1 MLILGHQG
9 GHVAPGELWSSWHID
24 PVVLLGLV
32 LLGAAY
38 ARGWRASADGPRRRI
53 RFVLALAA
61 LAVALL
67 SPLDALS
74 GTLVSAHMV
83 QHVLLVV
90 VAAPLLA
97 WSAPGA
103 ALVRGLPAAG
113 RRWNRRSRR
122 GVGVGADALRHLRAP
137 VPRLLL
143 YIGLLWVWHS
153 AALYGAAVDHDVVHA
168 LEHLSFVL
176 PAWLVWTL
184 VLGPDRVRLPGG
196 SAVLLLFAM
205 GLQTIFLSLLLT
217 FAQEPW
223 YAQYADGAA
232 LWGID
237 ALQDQQLAGA
247 IMWVPAGLVHTA
259 IALAVFARWLRD
271 IDRPVVASGH
281 GPSERWAGTR
291 P

>member
-1 MLILGHQG
+1 MLILAHRG
-9 GHVAPGELWSSWHID
+9 GHVAPGEVWSSWHVD
-24 PVVLLGLV
+24 PVVLVGLL
-32 LLGAAY
+32 LLGVAY
-38 ARGWRASADGPRRRI
+38 ARGWRAGADGRQRRH
-53 RFVLALAA
+53 RFVLALVA

-97 WSAPGA
+97 WSAPGG
-103 ALVRGLPAAG
+103 ALLRGLPATG
-113 RRWNRRSRR
+113 RRWSRRSRQV
-122 GVGVGADALRHLRAP
+122 VGVGADALRSLRAP

-143 YIGLLWVWHS
+143 YVALLWVWHS
-153 AALYGAAVDHDVVHA
+153 AALYGAAVDHDAVHA
-168 LEHLSFVL
+168 LEHVSFVL
-176 PAWLVWTL
+176 PAWLLWTL
-184 VLGPDRVRLPGG
+184 VLGPDRARLPGG

-205 GLQTIFLSLLLT
+205 GLQAIFLSLLLT
-217 FAQEPW
+217 FAQHPW
-223 YAQYADGAA
+223 YEQYADGAG

-271 IDRPVVASGH
+271 IDRPPLAAARG
-281 GPSERWAGTR
+281 GA
-291 P
+291 